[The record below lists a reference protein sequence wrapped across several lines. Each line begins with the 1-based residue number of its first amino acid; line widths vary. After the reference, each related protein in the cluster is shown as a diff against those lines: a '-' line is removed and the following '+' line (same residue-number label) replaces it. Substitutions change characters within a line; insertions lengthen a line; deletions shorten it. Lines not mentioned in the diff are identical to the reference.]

1 MVRLAIV
8 CGAGAVGC
16 GARYLVSVWAGRQ
29 FGTSFP
35 YGTLIVNVAGSFLI
49 ALVMESSIRAADF
62 SPNLRLALTTGLMG
76 GFTTYSSFNYE
87 TTTLMMGD
95 APMRGA
101 LNIVVTVLGCLGAGL
116 LGLWLARR
124 IV

>member
-1 MVRLAIV
+1 VERLAIV

-16 GARYLVSVWAGRQ
+16 GARYLISVWAGQR

-35 YGTLIVNVAGSFLI
+35 YGTLIVNVLGSFVI
-49 ALVMESSIRAADF
+49 ALVMEISLRSAEF

-87 TTTLMMGD
+87 STQLMLGGS
-95 APMRGA
+95 ALRGFA
-101 LNIVVTVLGCLGAGL
+101 NIAITVIACLGAGL
-116 LGLWLARR
+116 LGLVLARR
-124 IV
+124 IA